1 MPAPLTLTDDDLPAF
16 AAALANFGLGDD
28 WLRAVLWGNAAALF
42 GA

>member
-16 AAALANFGLGDD
+16 AFGLGDD
-28 WLRAVLWGNAAALF
+28 WLRGVLWGNAAALF

>member
-28 WLRAVLWGNAAALF
+28 
-42 GA
+42 